1 MESKDTKLNISITR
15 QGEKIELN
23 PEVVFSD
30 PRLNMSFTGRSLVRI
45 LRYIFYISF
54 IFLTF
59 IFLIS
64 NIHSLRYLGVL
75 FSLIIIDFLLHKNDG
90 DIQLIKLLAL
100 KKANIARS
108 IRPKAFS
115 VIERSFD
122 RSIITKE
129 NIYLVIARE
138 LFYYS
143 QIREGLSRIDI
154 DPKEFK
160 NKIEELISK
169 EKDSI
174 VGSSKDFYKEKI
186 FNLLVES
193 ITYALN
199 SGHEYIEISDLF
211 SALSNIKDDSISRL
225 FSIFSIDKGDLER
238 ALILG
243 RIKSGIFTKF
253 PRALGG
259 FTLEH
264 RRKIKH
270 RIMNRAWTAR
280 PTPTLDNYSI
290 DLTDLARDNEIGFLI
305 GHDEEYQRLVETLAR
320 PTNPNVILIGEA
332 GIGKET
338 IINHFAERLA
348 NDDVPKQLFDK
359 RLVNLRL
366 ESLVSGAD
374 QNELANRIKKIVEE
388 IYFAENI
395 ILYIPDIHNLLRTSG
410 EAYLSAADILMPVI
424 LDSAFPV
431 IGTTYPKE
439 YKNLIES
446 RSDFVGSFEMISVN
460 EISEEDAQK
469 ILSYESLILEK
480 KTRITITFGAIK
492 QAVFL
497 AKKYFRKEF
506 LPSSAEELLKSAL
519 VDAERH
525 GEKILKPDIVN
536 KIAEIKTKIPLHEAK
551 GGEAYSLLHMEDII
565 HEKLIDQEEAV
576 TAVAQALRAYRSG
589 VMKRGGTIAS
599 FLFVGPTG
607 VGKTELAKALAR
619 IQFGSE
625 NAMVRFDMTEYQDKQ
640 SFIRFIG
647 SPDGATRGLLT
658 DAVISKPYCLILLD
672 EFEKA
677 FPDILNLFLQ
687 VFDDGRLTNN
697 LGEVVDFS
705 NTIIIAT
712 SNAHSDIINES
723 LSKGESMSDI
733 ADYLKRRLVDVFKA
747 ELLNRFSK
755 IIVFKNLSVDDLNK
769 IARLNLNELSE
780 TLKQQGI
787 IIDYS
792 DEAVEKVVK
801 LGYDPS
807 FGARPLQR
815 VIDDNIRSKLSEDII
830 SGKIAK
836 GSKIKLVLNGE
847 NFDFIEE

>member
-1 MESKDTKLNISITR
+1 MESKDNKLNISITR
-15 QGEKIELN
+15 QGEKIELS
-23 PEVVFSD
+23 PEIVFSD
-30 PRLNMSFTGRSLVRI
+30 PRLNMSFFGRSLIRI
-45 LRYIFYISF
+45 LRYVFYISF
-54 IFLTF
+54 IALTI
-59 IFLIS
+59 IFLFS
-64 NIHSLRYLGVL
+64 NIFTLRYLGIFFAL
-75 FSLIIIDFLLHKNDG
+75 FIIDFLLHRNNG
-90 DIQLIKLLAL
+90 DVQLIKLLAL
-100 KKANIARS
+100 KKANIAKS
-108 IRPKAFS
+108 IRPKVFS
-115 VIERSFD
+115 IIERSFD
-122 RSIITKE
+122 RSILTKE
-129 NIYLVIARE
+129 DIYLVIARE
-138 LFYYS
+138 LFYYP
-143 QIREGLSRIDI
+143 QIREGLSRLDI

-160 NKIEELISK
+160 NKINELILK
-169 EKDSI
+169 EKNSI
-174 VGSSKDFYKEKI
+174 VGSSSDFYKEEI
-186 FNLLVES
+186 SALLFES
-193 ITYALN
+193 IIYALN

-211 SALSNIKDDSISRL
+211 SALSNIKDDSITRL

-253 PRALGG
+253 PNVLGG

-264 RRKIKH
+264 KRKIKH

-280 PTPTLDNYSI
+280 PTPTLDNYAI

-305 GHDEEYQRLVETLAR
+305 GHEEEYQRLLETLAR
-320 PTNPNVILIGEA
+320 PTNPNVILIGET
-332 GIGKET
+332 GIGKEA

-359 RLVNLRL
+359 RLVSLRL

-374 QNELANRIKKIVEE
+374 QNELTNRIKKIVEE
-388 IYFAENI
+388 IYLAENI
-395 ILYIPDIHNLLRTSG
+395 ILYIADIHNLLRTSG

-424 LDSAFPV
+424 LDNAFPV

-446 RSDFVGSFEMISVN
+446 RSDFVGTFEMIAVN
-460 EISEEDAQK
+460 EVSLEEAQK
-469 ILSYESLILEK
+469 ILSYESLLLEK
-480 KTRITITFGAIK
+480 KTGIIITFGAIK
-492 QAVFL
+492 QSVFL
-497 AKKYFRKEF
+497 AKKYFRGKF

-525 GEKILKPDIVN
+525 NEKILNPDMVN

-565 HEKLIDQEEAV
+565 HQKLIDQEEAV

-589 VMKRGGTIAS
+589 VIKRGGPIAS

-647 SPDGATRGLLT
+647 SPDGTTRGALT
-658 DAVISKPYCLILLD
+658 DAVIAKPYCLILFD

-733 ADYLKRRLVDVFKA
+733 SDYLKRRLVDVFKT
-747 ELLNRFSK
+747 ELLNRFTK
-755 IIVFKNLSVDDLNK
+755 IIIFKNLSTQDLNK
-769 IARLNLNELSE
+769 IARLNLDDLSE
-780 TLKQQGI
+780 NLKDQGI
-787 IIDYS
+787 IINYS
-792 DEAVEKVVK
+792 DEAVEKVVN

-830 SGKIAK
+830 SGKIKK
-836 GSKIKLVLNGE
+836 GTKIKLVLNGD
-847 NFDFIEE
+847 NFDFTQE